1 MKTTTMTMMYN
12 CGMGWWSPPEE
23 TTMAER
29 SQPIKRLA
37 DALHDC
43 VEPPGR
49 AERTERLA
57 DALQACLNEATRTGA
72 EVGAKAGAKAGA
84 EAGAKVGAKAAIEE
98 IKREFEPRFDK
109 QDATLRLI

>member
-1 MKTTTMTMMYN
+1 
-12 CGMGWWSPPEE
+12 
-23 TTMAER
+23 MAEN

-49 AERTERLA
+49 AERTGRLA
-57 DALQACLNEATRTGA
+57 DALQACLNEAARTGA
-72 EVGAKAGAKAGA
+72 R
-84 EAGAKVGAKAAIEE
+84 AAREE

-109 QDATLRLI
+109 QDATLRLMWQHMKGNGKLPIDD